1 MRARVTGCANVNAKI
16 TKKNVDTLTKTKKQG
31 SSAWLNGYQ

>member
-16 TKKNVDTLTKTKKQG
+16 TKKNVDTLKTKKQG